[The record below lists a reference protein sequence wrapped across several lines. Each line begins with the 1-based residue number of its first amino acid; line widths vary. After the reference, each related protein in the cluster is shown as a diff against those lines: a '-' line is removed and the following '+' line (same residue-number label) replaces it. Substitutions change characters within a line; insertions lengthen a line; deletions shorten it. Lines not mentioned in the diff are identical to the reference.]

1 MKNLLTLTLVLLFLV
16 SCKDASKA
24 ADSKEAKIMEGLI
37 NEVAGNNVTIDQK
50 YANLM
55 EELKTKTV
63 LNDVQLV
70 EAYPIKLGSLS
81 LDSNEGRVTSDRTVR
96 GTFGNDKIHME
107 ILDAAGANF
116 MGAIIPL
123 KMLEINKIMSESN
136 NTIRY
141 SKKVRNGILTFGT
154 DYDEVV
160 GTDYQAEIRFLYDN
174 RFYVTLKGKKMD
186 VDALWD
192 TIKLDNLKR
201 FKEFNN

>member
-1 MKNLLTLTLVLLFLV
+1 
-16 SCKDASKA
+16 
-24 ADSKEAKIMEGLI
+24 
-37 NEVAGNNVTIDQK
+37 
-50 YANLM
+50 
-55 EELKTKTV
+55 
-63 LNDVQLV
+63 
-70 EAYPIKLGSLS
+70 
-81 LDSNEGRVTSDRTVR
+81 
-96 GTFGNDKIHME
+96 
-107 ILDAAGANF
+107 
-116 MGAIIPL
+116 
-123 KMLEINKIMSESN
+123 MSESN